1 MKCRY
6 RAVRSPAVN
15 NARALGS
22 TLLRGEKNTSSPSAM
37 DTSWACPALG
47 MQIMAT
53 HAANPTAP
61 HERIRAQNN

>member
-22 TLLRGEKNTSSPSAM
+22 TLLRGEKNTSL
-37 DTSWACPALG
+37 ALRHG
-47 MQIMAT
+47 HKLGLPRAR
-53 HAANPTAP
+53 HADHGYP
-61 HERIRAQNN
+61 RC